1 MQHGRSILF
10 VGESGT
16 AKTVIIQKYFSTLDS
31 GKFLVLNMNFSSRTN
46 SLDVQKSIEDS
57 VEKRT
62 KVFTNYNYSTC
73 IYRSN

>member
-1 MQHGRSILF
+1 LQHGKSILF

-62 KVFTNYNYSTC
+62 KVF
-73 IYRSN
+73 